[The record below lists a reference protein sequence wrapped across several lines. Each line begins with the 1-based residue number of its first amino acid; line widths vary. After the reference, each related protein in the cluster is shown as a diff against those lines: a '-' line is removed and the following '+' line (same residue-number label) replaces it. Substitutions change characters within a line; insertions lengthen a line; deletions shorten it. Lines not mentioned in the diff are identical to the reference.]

1 MQENK
6 SIFHLFTTFLS
17 ISAFLFIGFVFGV
30 LSGCSECLEESRH
43 AEVSHK
49 SVIKKRY
56 TVELPEIDDLITTE
70 SALKLCALY
79 GFNHLVERIEK
90 DPELFKEWRFD
101 GCSMT
106 PDAALSK
113 LIKVSS
119 LTEIC
124 LRHDLGYA
132 YGDPGNEKERLKVDR
147 IFQNELL
154 NAGAGEFAAKAMFEA
169 VRAGGREELCLSFSW
184 SFARV
189 GPCEPGLGLKLKK
202 DENEITSMNTTAN
215 SHDEI
220 AVNGSSASQF

>member
-1 MQENK
+1 MQENR
-6 SIFHLFTTFLS
+6 SIFFLFTTLLS

-30 LSGCSECLEESRH
+30 LSGCSECSEESRH
-43 AEVSHK
+43 ANVSQK

-56 TVELPEIDDLITTE
+56 TVELPEIDDLITTQR
-70 SALKLCALY
+70 ALKLCALY
-79 GFNHLVERIEK
+79 GFDHLVERIEEN
-90 DPELFKEWRFD
+90 PELFKEWRFD

-106 PDAALSK
+106 PDAVLSK
-113 LIKVSS
+113 LLKVPS

-154 NAGAGEFAAKAMFEA
+154 NAGAGEFTAIAMFEA

-189 GPCEPGLGLKLKK
+189 EPCEPGLGLKLKK
-202 DENEITSMNTTAN
+202 DENEISSMNTTAN
-215 SHDEI
+215 SHDKT
-220 AVNGSSASQF
+220 AVNDPSASQF